1 MTAQRAAPTRTAR
14 SLTSIPTPPNQ
25 TKPHQALGS
34 KPDLELRISADA
46 DKKTLTIRDT
56 GVGMTKADMIN
67 NLGTVAKSGT
77 ANFIDALA
85 EGQDLSLI
93 GQFGVGFYSIYLV
106 ADKVQV
112 VSKNNDDVQWVW
124 ESTADGVFK
133 VVKDPRGN
141 TLGRGTEIT
150 LFLKEDAHEYTK
162 PETLEGLVQRY
173 SEFITFP
180 IFLQKEKTE
189 EVEVPIEEDDA
200 AVASASASS
209 SSSSDSS
216 ADGDDSDDEYE
227 EVEVSADVKTK
238 KETIKKLVWERINNN
253 VAIWARPQNEVSKD
267 EYESFYKAFTKD
279 TAAPNTWIHFKAE
292 GEMEFKSILF
302 VPSEVPAD
310 LYDTY
315 YSKSIDEGLVDCSA
329 RWFD

>member
-1 MTAQRAAPTRTAR
+1 MLYLIPASHPPPHPT
-14 SLTSIPTPPNQ
+14 
-25 TKPHQALGS
+25 HQALGAAS
-34 KPDLELRISADA
+34 DLELRISADKNA
-46 DKKTLTIRDT
+46 KTLTIRDT

-106 ADKVQV
+106 ADRVQV
-112 VSKNNDDVQWVW
+112 VSKNNEDDQYVW
-124 ESTADGVFK
+124 DSTADGVFT

-150 LFLKEDAHEYTK
+150 LFLKEDAHDYVK
-162 PETLEGLVQRY
+162 PEVLEGLVQRY

-180 IFLQKEKTE
+180 IYLQKEKTE
-189 EVEVPIEEDDA
+189 TVEVPVEEDDA
-200 AVASASASS
+200 AVASAPSAA
-209 SSSSDSS
+209 S
-216 ADGDDSDDEYE
+216 ADGDDEDEEYE

-238 KETIKKLVWERINNN
+238 TETITKTVWERVNNN
-253 VAIWARPQNEVSKD
+253 VAIWARPQSEVTD
-267 EYESFYKAFTKD
+267 EEYAAFYKAFTKD
-279 TAAPNTWIHFKAE
+279 TTPPNSWIHFKAE

-302 VPSEVPAD
+302 VPGDVPAD

-315 YSKSIDEGLVDCSA
+315 YSAWLVD
-329 RWFD
+329 

>member
-1 MTAQRAAPTRTAR
+1 MLCLVGRPIQRR
-14 SLTSIPTPPNQ
+14 STETDSSHQPPRD
-25 TKPHQALGS
+25 QALGS
-34 KPDLELRISADA
+34 KPDLELRIWT
-46 DKKTLTIRDT
+46 DKDQKTLTIRDT

-77 ANFIDALA
+77 ANFMDALA

-112 VSKNNDDVQWVW
+112 VSKNNDDVQYVW

-150 LFLKEDAHEYTK
+150 LFLKEDAESYLNPT
-162 PETLEGLVQRY
+162 ELESLIQRY

-189 EVEVPIEEDDA
+189 TVEVPVEEDDA
-200 AVASASASS
+200 AVASAS
-209 SSSSDSS
+209 SS
-216 ADGDDSDDEYE
+216 ASTDGDDSDDEYE
-227 EVEVSADVKTK
+227 EVEVSEDVKTK
-238 KETIKKLVWERINNN
+238 KETITKLVWERVNNN
-253 VAIWARPQNEVSKD
+253 VAIWARPQSEVTDD
-267 EYESFYKAFTKD
+267 EYASFYKAFTKE

-302 VPSEVPAD
+302 VPSDAPAD

-315 YSKSIDEGLVDCSA
+315 YSELLG
-329 RWFD
+329 W

>member
-1 MTAQRAAPTRTAR
+1 MDPSPTHQPTNP
-14 SLTSIPTPPNQ
+14 SLHPTNWFI
-25 TKPHQALGS
+25 QALGS
-34 KPDLELRISADA
+34 KPDLELRISADK

-112 VSKNNDDVQWVW
+112 VSKNNDDDQYVW

-150 LFLKEDAHEYTK
+150 LFLKDDAHDYTK
-162 PETLEGLVQRY
+162 PEVLEGLVQRY

-189 EVEVPIEEDDA
+189 EVEVPVEEDDA
-200 AVASASASS
+200 AVASAAATGS
-209 SSSSDSS
+209 
-216 ADGDDSDDEYE
+216 GDAEDEDDEYE

-238 KETIKKLVWERINNN
+238 KETITKTVWERVNNN
-253 VAIWARPQNEVSKD
+253 VAIWARPQSEVTKED
-267 EYESFYKAFTKD
+267 YESFYKAFTKD
-279 TAAPNTWIHFKAE
+279 QTVPNTWIHFKAE

-302 VPSEVPAD
+302 VPGEAPMD

-315 YSKSIDEGLVDCSA
+315 YSESCLLA
-329 RWFD
+329 RSLGFGVSWSG

>member
-1 MTAQRAAPTRTAR
+1 
-14 SLTSIPTPPNQ
+14 
-25 TKPHQALGS
+25 
-34 KPDLELRISADA
+34 
-46 DKKTLTIRDT
+46 
-56 GVGMTKADMIN
+56 MTKADMIN

-112 VSKNNDDVQWVW
+112 VSKNNDDDQYVW

-150 LFLKEDAHEYTK
+150 LFLKDDATDYTK
-162 PETLEGLVQRY
+162 PDVLEGLVQRY

-189 EVEVPIEEDDA
+189 EVEVPVEEDDA
-200 AVASASASS
+200 AVASASSS
-209 SSSSDSS
+209 SSAGD
-216 ADGDDSDDEYE
+216 ADEDEDDEYE

-238 KETIKKLVWERINNN
+238 KETITKTVWERVNNN
-253 VAIWARPQNEVSKD
+253 VAIWARPQSEVTKE

-279 TAAPNTWIHFKAE
+279 QAAPNSWIHFKAE

-302 VPSEVPAD
+302 VPGEAPMD

-315 YSKSIDEGLVDCSA
+315 YSESVALACLVWLGGWLSCASWLIGWLVGWWLGPTRLTHAD
-329 RWFD
+329 RLTD